1 MPEYVFKAIN
11 DKGEITRGTRFAYDL
26 FELQQRL
33 SRGNLDLLTAREIR
47 STQIFKALQSLTL
60 GGVSRGSVIEFSN
73 NMRVLLA
80 AGVPLVE
87 AMTELKDEEKGG
99 PLKRILGSVVEDVQS
114 GETLHG
120 AMAKW
125 PKCFPPLY
133 ANVIEIGENTGQLDT
148 VFGELVIHFSRIED
162 LKKNARK
169 ALIYPSFV
177 FLTLV
182 VVAVIF
188 LGKVFPVIEKMF
200 EEFEL
205 TKLPAITEFFLS
217 LSNIIQSKSL
227 YLVAGAVTLVIL
239 IVVLRSFKAT
249 RYYFDWLEINLPFI
263 KTFFRQLRMAFFA
276 RYLATLQKAGV
287 DILRSLELATQ
298 SINNLVLQKIM
309 TNCRQDVLEGRQL
322 SESLRMESKIIP
334 NMVIR
339 MISIGE
345 VSGTLPEQLEF
356 VASYYDEALERRI
369 GIFLAL
375 LEPILIVL
383 LAGMGLALIMA
394 ILMPMYEFMGQ
405 LFLNYNY

>member
-1 MPEYVFKAIN
+1 MPEFVFKAIN
-11 DKGEITRGTRFAYDL
+11 DKGEVTRGTRFAYDL
-26 FELQQRL
+26 YELQQRL

-47 STQIFKALQSLTL
+47 SKQIIKALQSITL
-60 GGVSRGSVIEFSN
+60 GGVSRTNVIEFSN
-73 NMRVLLA
+73 NMRVLLS

-87 AMTELKDEEKGG
+87 AMTELKDEEKRG
-99 PLKRILGSVVEDVQS
+99 PLKRILGNVIEDVQS
-114 GETLHG
+114 GESLHQS
-120 AMAKW
+120 MAKW

-133 ANVIEIGENTGQLDT
+133 ANVIEIGENTGQLDA
-148 VFGELVIHFSRIED
+148 VFGELVTHFSRIED

-177 FLTLV
+177 LLTLIA
-182 VVAVIF
+182 VAVVF

-205 TKLPAITEFFLS
+205 TKLPAITELFLD
-217 LSNIIQSKSL
+217 LSNIIQSHWP
-227 YLVAGAVTLVIL
+227 YLILGTAAFIIL
-239 IVVLRSFKAT
+239 IVILRSIKTT

-263 KTFFRQLRMAFFA
+263 KTFFRQLRMAFFS

-309 TNCRQDVLEGRQL
+309 MNCRQDVLGGKQL

-345 VSGTLPEQLEF
+345 MSGTLPEQLEF
-356 VASYYDEALERRI
+356 VAGFYDEALERRI
-369 GIFLAL
+369 AIFLAL
-375 LEPILIVL
+375 LEPILIIV
-383 LAGMGLALIMA
+383 LAGIGLALIMA
-394 ILMPMYEFMGQ
+394 ILMPMYEFIGQ
-405 LFLNYNY
+405 IFSNY

>member
-1 MPEYVFKAIN
+1 MPDFVFKAVN
-11 DKGEITRGTRFAYDL
+11 SEGEVTRGTRFAHDL

-33 SRGNLDLLTAREIR
+33 TGSNLDLISAREIR
-47 STQIFKALQSLTL
+47 STQIFKALQALTL
-60 GGVSRGSVIEFSN
+60 GGVSRPVLIEFSN
-73 NMRVLLA
+73 NMRVLLS

-87 AMTELKDEEKGG
+87 AMSELKDEERGG
-99 PLKRILGSVVEDVQS
+99 PLKRVLATVIESVQS
-114 GETLHG
+114 GESLHG
-120 AMAKW
+120 AMGKW

-133 ANVIEIGENTGQLDT
+133 VNVIEIGENTGQLDQ
-148 VFGELVIHFSRIED
+148 VFGELVIHFSRIEE
-162 LKKNARK
+162 LKRNARK

-177 FLTLV
+177 FLTLIAVSV
-182 VVAVIF
+182 VF

-205 TKLPAITEFFLS
+205 TKLPAITELFLD
-217 LSNIIQSKSL
+217 LSNIIQFQGW
-227 YLVAGAVTLVIL
+227 YLVAGISIIIIL
-239 IVVLRSFKAT
+239 IVILRSIRTT
-249 RYYFDWLEINLPFI
+249 RYYFDWLEINLPFL

-309 TNCRQDVLEGRQL
+309 INCRQDVQEGQQL
-322 SESLRMESKIIP
+322 SEALKMKKKIIP

-345 VSGTLPEQLEF
+345 LSGTLPEQLEF

-369 GIFLAL
+369 GVFLAL
-375 LEPILIVL
+375 MEPILIVV
-383 LAGMGLALIMA
+383 LAGIGLALIMA
-394 ILMPMYEFMGQ
+394 ILMPMYEFLGSI
-405 LFLNYNY
+405 FSTY